1 MKNKLPLKFYPLF
14 LLEFLSRFVM
24 WAIVPFALL
33 FARKATKEEV
43 EGKLPYNHSPEIQRY
58 VLPDWLEWVNTPDDF
73 LPACTYEPTMLKMY
87 HRFGWF
93 ITSWWNLSFRNT
105 MMYLT
110 WGMAKPVTGYW
121 YTLSDE
127 EKQEKGLF
135 DNHYHFLG
143 LTLKVG
149 YVSYRNWKNYKN
161 LGMFV
166 SVPRITVRIKEK
178 EITE

>member
-58 VLPDWLEWVNTPDDF
+58 KFPTWLDWIDTPDDWF
-73 LPACTYEPTMLKMY
+73 VCYYEPTMLKI
-87 HRFGWF
+87 HNKWGWRVAAW
-93 ITSWWNLSFRNT
+93 INLSFRNV
-105 MMYLT
+105 MMSLT
-110 WGMAKPVTGYW
+110 WSMAIPVSNYW
-121 YTLSDE
+121 YAISDQ

-161 LGMFV
+161 LGMYLA
-166 SVPRITVRIKEK
+166 VPRITVRIKEK